1 MRYGLHY
8 PFPLHGTRRA
18 RHHTGMPSTLR
29 IQADRLWHRLETLAS
44 FTRPDVPWTRRAF
57 SPEFDE
63 ARNWLRSQFEQAGLS
78 VRTDAAGNLTG
89 RREGT
94 EPGLAPLVTGS
105 HCDTVVGGGR
115 FDGILGVLAGLEVAQ
130 SLHEGGV
137 LLRHPLEV
145 IDFLSEEPSD
155 YGISCVGSRAFAGTL
170 DAAMLAS
177 CNEAGESLAQAMRRI
192 GARPD
197 DLASAA
203 RGPGGIAAFVE
214 LHIEQGPVLE
224 REGLPIGV
232 VTDIVG
238 IRRVAFTVTG
248 QPDHAGTTPMDIRHD
263 ALVGA
268 ARLIDAVHR
277 EACAMDGSPH
287 YVVATVGRLS
297 LSPNVPNAVPGR
309 VDMVLEVRSNA
320 QTVLDDFPERV
331 MALCRDDF
339 QRLRVACS
347 AAPLTRT
354 PPTRCD
360 DIVMQAVAQAA
371 DGLALAHR
379 ALPSGAGHDAMH
391 VAATG
396 RMGMIFIPCLNG
408 RSHCQEEWASKE
420 QVAAGTRV
428 LAQALRLLDA
438 R

>member
-1 MRYGLHY
+1 
-8 PFPLHGTRRA
+8 
-18 RHHTGMPSTLR
+18 MPSTLR
-29 IQADRLWHRLETLAS
+29 IQTDRLWHRLETLAS

-57 SPEFDE
+57 SPEFDA

-94 EPGLAPLVTGS
+94 ETGLAPLVTGS

-170 DAAMLAS
+170 DTAMLAS

-297 LSPNVPNAVPGR
+297 MSPNVPNAVPGR

-347 AAPLTRT
+347 AASLTRT

-371 DGLALAHR
+371 DGVALAHR

-396 RMGMIFIPCLNG
+396 PMGMIFIPCLNG

-428 LAQALRLLDA
+428 LAQTLRLLDA

>member
-29 IQADRLWHRLETLAS
+29 IQVDRLWQRLETLAS

-63 ARNWLRSQFEQAGLS
+63 ARHWLRSQFEQAGLS

-170 DAAMLAS
+170 DSAMLAS

-396 RMGMIFIPCLNG
+396 PMGMIFIPCLNG

>member
-1 MRYGLHY
+1 
-8 PFPLHGTRRA
+8 
-18 RHHTGMPSTLR
+18 MPSTLR
-29 IQADRLWHRLETLAS
+29 IQVDRLWQRLETLAS

-63 ARNWLRSQFEQAGLS
+63 ARHWLRSQFEQAGLS

-170 DAAMLAS
+170 DSAMLAS

-396 RMGMIFIPCLNG
+396 PMGMIFIPCLNG

>member
-170 DAAMLAS
+170 DTAMLAS

-297 LSPNVPNAVPGR
+297 MSPNVPNAVPGR

-347 AAPLTRT
+347 AASLTRT

-371 DGLALAHR
+371 DGVALAHR

-396 RMGMIFIPCLNG
+396 PMGMIFIPCLNG

-428 LAQALRLLDA
+428 LAQTLRLLDA

>member
-18 RHHTGMPSTLR
+18 RHHTGMPSTLH
-29 IQADRLWHRLETLAS
+29 IQVDRLWQRLETLAS

-170 DAAMLAS
+170 DTAMLAS

-268 ARLIDAVHR
+268 ARLIDAVHH

-297 LSPNVPNAVPGR
+297 MSPNVPNAVPGR

-396 RMGMIFIPCLNG
+396 PMGMIFIPCLNG

>member
-1 MRYGLHY
+1 MHQAL
-8 PFPLHGTRRA
+8 P
-18 RHHTGMPSTLR
+18 
-29 IQADRLWHRLETLAS
+29 IQPDRLWQRLETLAS
-44 FTRPDVPWTRRAF
+44 FTRPDLPWTRRAF
-57 SPEFDE
+57 SPEFDR
-63 ARNWLRSQFEQAGLS
+63 ARDWLRGEFAQAGLT
-78 VRTDAAGNLTG
+78 VHTDAAGNLTG
-89 RREGT
+89 RRQGT

-197 DLASAA
+197 DLGSAA

-248 QPDHAGTTPMDIRHD
+248 QPDHAGTTPMDIRRD

-268 ARLIDAVHR
+268 ARLIDTVHR
-277 EACAMDGSPH
+277 EASAMDGQPH
-287 YVVATVGRLS
+287 YVVATIGRLS
-297 LSPNVPNAVPGR
+297 MSPNVPNAVPGR

-320 QTVLDDFPERV
+320 QSVLDGFPERV
-331 MALCRDDF
+331 MALCHDDF
-339 QRLRVACS
+339 QRLRVTCS

-360 DIVMQAVAQAA
+360 DVVMQAVARAA

-391 VAATG
+391 VASTG
-396 RMGMIFIPCLNG
+396 PMGMIFIPCLDG
-408 RSHCQEEWASKE
+408 RSHCQEEWASKA
-420 QVAAGTRV
+420 QVAAGTQV
-428 LAQALRLLDA
+428 LAHTLRLLDA

>member
-1 MRYGLHY
+1 
-8 PFPLHGTRRA
+8 
-18 RHHTGMPSTLR
+18 MPPILP

-57 SPEFDE
+57 SPEFE
-63 ARNWLRSQFEQAGLS
+63 QARNWLRVEFEQAGLV

-94 EPGLAPLVTGS
+94 EPELAPLVTGS

-130 SLHEGGV
+130 SLQEAGV

-170 DAAMLAS
+170 DAAMRAS
-177 CNEAGESLAQAMRRI
+177 CNEAGESLEEAMRRV

-197 DLASAA
+197 DLAGAA

-224 REGLPIGV
+224 RERLPIGV

-248 QPDHAGTTPMDIRHD
+248 QPDHAGTTPMDIRRD

-268 ARLIDAVHR
+268 ARLIDTVHR
-277 EACAMDGSPH
+277 EASAMDGSPH
-287 YVVATVGRLS
+287 YVVATVGRIS
-297 LSPNVPNAVPGR
+297 MSPNVPNAVPGR

-320 QTVLDDFPERV
+320 QAVLDDFPERV
-331 MALCRDDF
+331 MALCSNDF
-339 QRLRVACS
+339 QRLRVACN

-354 PPTRCD
+354 PPTKCD

-371 DGLALAHR
+371 DRLALPHR
-379 ALPSGAGHDAMH
+379 RLASGAGHDAMH

-396 RMGMIFIPCLNG
+396 PMGMIFIPCLDG
-408 RSHCQEEWASKE
+408 RSHCQEEWASQE
-420 QVAAGTRV
+420 QVAAGTQV
-428 LAQALRLLDA
+428 LAETLRLLDA

>member
-170 DAAMLAS
+170 DTAMLAS

-297 LSPNVPNAVPGR
+297 MSPNVPNAVPGR

-347 AAPLTRT
+347 AASLTRT

-396 RMGMIFIPCLNG
+396 PMGMIFIPCLNG

-428 LAQALRLLDA
+428 LAQTLRLLDA